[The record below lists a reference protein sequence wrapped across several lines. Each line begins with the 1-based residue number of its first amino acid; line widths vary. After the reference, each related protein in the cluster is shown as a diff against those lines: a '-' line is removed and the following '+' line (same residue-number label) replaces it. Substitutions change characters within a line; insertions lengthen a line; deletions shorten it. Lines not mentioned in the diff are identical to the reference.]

1 MAVKARF
8 WVQSF
13 SKQAVSGGG
22 VSAHVELKPVIRSTG
37 QPGDGQN
44 IDWSKYTPS
53 GLIQLTVSQEG
64 AQQWFEERL
73 GKDVAITFD
82 DVAD

>member
-8 WVQSF
+8 WIT
-13 SKQAVSGGG
+13 AVTKHGNSDSML
-22 VSAHVELKPVIRSTG
+22 VRLTPTVRPTN
-37 QPGDGQN
+37 DN
-44 IDWSKYTPS
+44 IAWSKYTPS
-53 GLIQLTVSQEG
+53 GELTMTITTEG

-82 DVAD
+82 DPEEE